1 MSLSVLLIAFF
12 ISLAFVLLAIIR
24 FKMHPFLALIL
35 ACIVMGLIS
44 GMSLSDIASNMSTG
58 FGNTMGSIGIIIAF
72 GIILG
77 QLLHESGCTEQ
88 IAALMLRATGKKNAA
103 LAINLTGYIVSIPV
117 FFDAAFVILINLV
130 KQISRK
136 GKLPFASLVTALAV
150 GLITTHAMVIP
161 TPGPLAVAGA
171 MNINV
176 GWMLLYG
183 MIVALAGSLMG
194 GVVYSRSLGKKK
206 AFAND
211 FADKFDDINEAEDEL
226 SEQKAAKKPSGG
238 LGIFLIFLP
247 ILIILIGTISTMF
260 LAKGSLAYNIFNFFG
275 NKNIALLIGVL
286 AAFACLRPYLANKFE
301 AIISKCAEQAGTIFI
316 ITGAGG
322 SFGQVINA
330 TKIGDKLVGGMS
342 GWTTGSGISIAL
354 ILVAFAISQ
363 ILRAA
368 QGSTTVA
375 LVTTSSI
382 FAPLVAGFPGVSPL
396 LIALAICAGGIGISL
411 PNDSGFWVVNRFSKF
426 SVQETMQV
434 WTVGGTVSGV
444 TALVC
449 ILLLSLG
456 TGVLPGLL

>member
-1 MSLSVLLIAFF
+1 MSLTVLLIAFF
-12 ISLAFVLLAIIR
+12 ISLAFVLLSIIK
-24 FKMHPFLALIL
+24 FKMHPFLSLIL
-35 ACIVMGLIS
+35 ACIVMGVCS

-58 FGNTMGSIGIIIAF
+58 FGSTMGSIGIIIAF

-136 GKLPFASLVTALAV
+136 GKIPFATLVTALAV
-150 GLITTHAMVIP
+150 GLITTHALVIP

-171 MNINV
+171 MNINI
-176 GWMLLYG
+176 GWMLLYS
-183 MIVALAGSLMG
+183 MIVALVGSIAG
-194 GVVYSRSLGKKK
+194 GVIYGRHLNSKPD
-206 AFAND
+206 FAND
-211 FADKFDDINEAEDEL
+211 FADKFDDIDEAE
-226 SEQKAAKKPSGG
+226 QKDAVGKPSGG

-247 ILIILIGTISTMF
+247 ILIILVGTIATMF
-260 LAKGSLAYNIFNFFG
+260 LAKDSMAYSVFNFFG

-286 AAFACLRPYLANKFE
+286 AAYACLRRYLHNRLE
-301 AIISKCAEQAGTIFI
+301 TIIAKCAEQAGTIFI

-330 TKIGDKLVGGMS
+330 TKIGDQLVGGMS
-342 GWTTGSGISIAL
+342 GWTTGSGVSVAL

-382 FAPLVAGFPGVSPL
+382 FAPLVASFPGVSPL
-396 LIALAICAGGIGISL
+396 LIALAICAGGIGLSL

-426 SVQETMQV
+426 SVQQTMQV

-444 TALVC
+444 TSLVC